1 MAWHLSFIT
10 QKMQVS
16 KYFRL
21 GFPDQWERYASSDMK
36 QMNEDTQSPSKS
48 SEYYIEKFLC
58 SSYINSEEY
67 NFKEIDFKPSKGPTG
82 NTDGPPSRGISDLSN
97 GTPRIQDPSG
107 NRGDYHKSVSNTT
120 ASEGLCN
127 GRMGMPDGSC
137 EDSGPG
143 ETCSGQTSQA
153 EKPHELKNLANGL
166 SPAFGL
172 LQCSKDNTGRRL
184 RSGKVCEMSKGAS
197 SKKGNSKRKT
207 VQHETLNMKVVPV
220 EETILPSDPTC
231 HKNVS

>member
-1 MAWHLSFIT
+1 MDLPAEGSC
-10 QKMQVS
+10 
-16 KYFRL
+16 
-21 GFPDQWERYASSDMK
+21 
-36 QMNEDTQSPSKS
+36 EDS
-48 SEYYIEKFLC
+48 
-58 SSYINSEEY
+58 
-67 NFKEIDFKPSKGPTG
+67 GPG
-82 NTDGPPSRGISDLSN
+82 
-97 GTPRIQDPSG
+97 
-107 NRGDYHKSVSNTT
+107 
-120 ASEGLCN
+120 
-127 GRMGMPDGSC
+127 DGSC

>member
-82 NTDGPPSRGISDLSN
+82 NTDGPPSRG
-97 GTPRIQDPSG
+97 
-107 NRGDYHKSVSNTT
+107 
-120 ASEGLCN
+120 
-127 GRMGMPDGSC
+127 
-137 EDSGPG
+137 
-143 ETCSGQTSQA
+143 
-153 EKPHELKNLANGL
+153 
-166 SPAFGL
+166 
-172 LQCSKDNTGRRL
+172 
-184 RSGKVCEMSKGAS
+184 
-197 SKKGNSKRKT
+197 
-207 VQHETLNMKVVPV
+207 NMKVVPV